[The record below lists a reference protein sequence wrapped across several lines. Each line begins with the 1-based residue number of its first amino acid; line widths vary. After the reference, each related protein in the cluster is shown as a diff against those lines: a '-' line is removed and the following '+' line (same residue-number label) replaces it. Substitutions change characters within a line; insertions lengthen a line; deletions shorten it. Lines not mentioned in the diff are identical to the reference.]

1 MFLDGSKLARSD
13 RWSWVC
19 WCLAMETVMN
29 YAERDIYG
37 VYRVKGHTQ
46 LAEQVELMAVNALI
60 GSDVYNQRNVFLGD
74 IKEIMLNVKTGCIAY
89 VQLSIRGLLDLDG
102 KRVAVPWSAFM
113 FDAANNRLVVSMD
126 RLHLWQVPDIEVHKW
141 LHVNQ
146 PTPLPDKAADY
157 GRGLD

>member
-1 MFLDGSKLARSD
+1 
-13 RWSWVC
+13 
-19 WCLAMETVMN
+19 METIMD

-37 VYRVKGHTQ
+37 VYRVKDHTQ

-113 FDAANNRLVVSMD
+113 FDATNNRLVVSMD

-141 LHVNQ
+141 LHVSQ
-146 PTPLPDKAADY
+146 ATPLPDKAADY